1 MLLMLIYSLICR
13 SSHLEVLCKKGVLKY
28 FAKFTGKHLCQS
40 LFFNKVVGLRPATLL
55 RKTLA
60 QMFSCE
66 FCKVFKNTFF
76 LQNTYDDCFWIWKR
90 LEIYTAW
97 VVSKVKFNSSFSSV
111 QNIWEVNDILDESFY
126 CLLIT
131 LINVL

>member
-1 MLLMLIYSLICR
+1 
-13 SSHLEVLCKKGVLKY
+13 
-28 FAKFTGKHLCQS
+28 
-40 LFFNKVVGLRPATLL
+40 
-55 RKTLA
+55 
-60 QMFSCE
+60 MFSCE

-76 LQNTYDDCFWIWKR
+76 LQNTYYDCFWIWKR

-111 QNIWEVNDILDESFY
+111 QNIWEVYDILDESFY

-131 LINVL
+131 LINIL